1 VIGRHHNRQS
11 PIANHQFADGL
22 MRRLAIFIST
32 CGYVGYAPVA
42 PGTFGSAAGLA
53 VFFAVRS
60 TGSSFAEIAA
70 IVVLFAVGIWAG
82 TVAEHHF
89 GGVDPG
95 PIVLDEVVGMLITL
109 FLLPVN
115 GLGAFIGFLVF
126 RVLDVIKPFP
136 SASFEKLPGGL
147 GVMADDAM
155 AAIYG
160 NLMMWGLMFVMP
172 GLRA

>member
-1 VIGRHHNRQS
+1 
-11 PIANHQFADGL
+11 
-22 MRRLAIFIST
+22 MRRFALFIST
-32 CGYVGYAPVA
+32 FGYVGYAPIA

-53 VFFAVRS
+53 VFYAVRRADS
-60 TGSSFAEIAA
+60 AAVEIGVILA
-70 IVVLFAVGIWAG
+70 LFALGIWAG

-115 GLGAFIGFLVF
+115 VTGAIVAFVVF

-136 SASFEKLPGGL
+136 SARSEKLPGGL
-147 GVMADDAM
+147 GVMADDGV

-160 NLMMWGLMFVMP
+160 NLIMRGLLAVAP
-172 GLRA
+172 GWLT